1 MGAVAAP
8 KIQAQRHREST
19 VDLATTK
26 SLKRTLEKDFSA
38 AVSPISVLE
47 TFCEH
52 QPVGIVVAGGIAT
65 IDKVKVGVSYVCPL
79 GPIMTEWGLKLS

>member
-19 VDLATTK
+19 VDLATAK

-38 AVSPISVLE
+38 AVSPISVL
-47 TFCEH
+47 
-52 QPVGIVVAGGIAT
+52 GIVVAGGIAT